1 VIAYG
6 SPKLR
11 AYLVLGAAGLV
22 AAIAF
27 GVPELAA
34 LAAPFLAIVAVG
46 LAAFRRPSL
55 AVRAELDR
63 DRVLEGEEVELEL
76 RVEVEEP
83 VEHLDLYAA
92 IPPQLRLVGGARNPT
107 SLRLERGAPT
117 THTLPI
123 DCVRWGGYAL
133 GRVGIRVRD
142 PLGLFVFEDVLDLSV
157 PLRVYPRAEQLQRL
171 VDPRETQVFVG
182 DIVSKEKRDGIE
194 FADLRPFG
202 PGDRLNRVNWRAS
215 ARGKGIWVNEHHPER
230 NADAVLFLDTFADRG
245 AVAERTIVPA
255 VRAAVSLV
263 ERYLGRKDR
272 VGLVSFGGTLSW
284 LVPGRGLTQLYR
296 VVDSLL
302 DTQIAGSY
310 ARGDISL
317 IPRRIL
323 PPKALVIALTPLLD
337 DRVVRA
343 LLDLRGR
350 GFDLVV
356 VEISAVQFVE
366 PGGELAYRLWLLRR
380 KAVRMLFLS
389 SGIPIVQWRESDPL
403 SAALEEVSAF
413 RRRGRQPA

>member
-1 VIAYG
+1 M
-6 SPKLR
+6 
-11 AYLVLGAAGLV
+11 
-22 AAIAF
+22 
-27 GVPELAA
+27 
-34 LAAPFLAIVAVG
+34 
-46 LAAFRRPSL
+46 
-55 AVRAELDR
+55 
-63 DRVLEGEEVELEL
+63 
-76 RVEVEEP
+76 
-83 VEHLDLYAA
+83 
-92 IPPQLRLVGGARNPT
+92 
-107 SLRLERGAPT
+107 
-117 THTLPI
+117 HTLRI
-123 DCVRWGGYAL
+123 DCARWGGYAL

-142 PLGLFVFEDVLDLSV
+142 PLALFVFEDVLDLPA
-157 PLRVYPRAEQLQRL
+157 PLRVYPQAERLQRL
-171 VDPRETQVFVG
+171 VDPLETQVFAG

-194 FADLRPFG
+194 FADLRPFA

-230 NADAVLFLDTFADRG
+230 NADAVLFLDTFADTG

-323 PPKALVIALTPLLD
+323 PPKALVVALTPLLD

-356 VEISAVQFVE
+356 VEISPLPFVE
-366 PGGELAYRLWLLRR
+366 PAGELAYRLWLLRR
-380 KAVRMLFLS
+380 KATRLVFLS
-389 SGIPIVQWRESDPL
+389 SGIPVVEWRESDPL

>member
-6 SPKLR
+6 SAKLR

-22 AAIAF
+22 TAIAF

-34 LAAPFLAIVAVG
+34 LAAPVLAIVAIG
-46 LAAFRRPSL
+46 LAGFRRPSF

-76 RVEVEEP
+76 RVEAQEP
-83 VEHLDLYAA
+83 VEHLDLYAV
-92 IPPQLRLVGGARNPT
+92 IPPQLPLVGEARNPT
-107 SLRLERGAPT
+107 SLRVERGAPT
-117 THTLPI
+117 THTLRI
-123 DCVRWGGYAL
+123 DCARWGGYAL
-133 GRVGIRVRD
+133 GRVGVRVRD

-157 PLRVYPRAEQLQRL
+157 PLRVYPRAERLQRL
-171 VDPRETQVFVG
+171 VDPLETQVFVG
-182 DIVSKEKRDGIE
+182 DIVSKEKSDGIE

-230 NADAVLFLDTFADRG
+230 NADAVLFLDTFADTG

-284 LVPGRGLTQLYR
+284 LVPGRGLAQLYR

-323 PPKALVIALTPLLD
+323 PPKALVVALTPLLD

-356 VEISAVQFVE
+356 VEISAVQFAE
-366 PGGELAYRLWLLRR
+366 PRGELAYRLWLLRR
-380 KAVRMLFLS
+380 KAMRMLFLS
-389 SGIPIVQWRESDPL
+389 SGIPIVEWRESEPL